1 VLRCSNRL
9 VDKHSL
15 RRYSWIK
22 KFTISAILAATLTF
36 GVDSASAEISLLPV
50 YHIYIGE
57 EYIGTVDNKD
67 LIDKLVES
75 KLEEQRSKYENL
87 NLTVEEIEIIPEH
100 MFRPIFNNDE
110 SLVKLEQELDVVVD
124 STELVI
130 NDKAIANFNS
140 QEDAEAVLQEY
151 KLQYVPEDE
160 LDNIDVRKTEGH
172 PLVPLQEGQSRIVD
186 ITFSEKVS
194 LGTKKVSP
202 DNILTVDQGVNLLKK
217 GTLEEEKYNVQE
229 NDVLSEIASN
239 RDLSLEQLL
248 QLNPD
253 IEVDTLIKP
262 GDELNVTVLKPYI
275 KVMTKRETS
284 KVEGISFRTE
294 VREDSSML
302 NGEQRTTQEGKNG
315 EKLVNYV
322 IYHENGQE
330 LKQETVSEE
339 ILKEPVKEI
348 IVKGTKVIPSRGTG
362 NLTWPAVGGYIS
374 SKQGQRWG
382 KFHKGIDIAR
392 PSDRTIKAAD
402 NGTVESASFSNGYG
416 NKVVINHNNGVKTV
430 YAHLDSISVS
440 VGQVVSQG
448 QRLGIMGSTGNST
461 GIHLH
466 FEVYESGKLR
476 NPMEYLY

>member
-1 VLRCSNRL
+1 MLRHSNRL
-9 VDKHSL
+9 VENHSSKGH
-15 RRYSWIK
+15 SWIK
-22 KFTISAILAATLTF
+22 RFAISAALAATFIF
-36 GVDSASAEISLLPV
+36 GVESASAETSLLPV

-57 EYIGTVDNKD
+57 EYIGTVDNED
-67 LIDKLVES
+67 LIDKLVKS

-87 NLTVEEIEIIPEH
+87 NLTVEDIEIIPEH

-110 SLVKLEQELDVVVD
+110 SLLKLEKELDVVVD

-130 NDKAIANFNS
+130 NDKVIASFNS
-140 QEDAEAVLQEY
+140 KEDAEAVLQQY
-151 KLQYVPEDE
+151 KLQYASEDE
-160 LDNIDVRKTEGH
+160 LNNIDIRKAEGH
-172 PLVPLQEGQSRIVD
+172 PFVPLQEGQSRIVD
-186 ITFSEKVS
+186 VTFSEKVS
-194 LGTKKVSP
+194 LGTKKVAP
-202 DNILTVDQGVNLLKK
+202 DNVITVDQGVNLLKK
-217 GTLEEEKYNVQE
+217 GTLEEEKYSVQE

-239 RDLSLEQLL
+239 HDLSLEQLL
-248 QLNPD
+248 QLNPGL
-253 IEVDTLIKP
+253 EADTLIKP

-275 KVMTKRETS
+275 KVMTKQEISKRES
-284 KVEGISFRTE
+284 ISFETK
-294 VREDSSML
+294 VKEDSSML
-302 NGEQRTTQEGKNG
+302 NGEQKVTQEGKNG

-322 IYHENGQE
+322 IYNENGQE
-330 LKQETVSEE
+330 LKQERVSEE

-362 NLTWPAVGGYIS
+362 SLTWPAVGGYIS

-392 PSDRTIKAAD
+392 PSNRTIKAAD
-402 NGTVESASFSNGYG
+402 NGTVESASFSSGYG

-448 QRLGIMGSTGNST
+448 QKLGIMGSTGNST

-466 FEVYESGKLR
+466 LEVYEGGKLK
-476 NPMEYLY
+476 NPMKYL